1 MKTIAAEM
9 RIFKGSGILMV
20 AAIALLAAYYTV
32 IHKKSNNSGISN
44 NNVAAQTDTLKVK
57 PGQVEVLKDSSVSIE
72 FLTGKFN
79 PAKDTSFTE
88 CDLEYA
94 NRTGIFLQ
102 VEAYKAFIKMFYA
115 AKNDGVNLKIISGAR
130 NFNYQK
136 SIWEQK
142 WNGGRLV
149 DGKNLANT
157 VKDPVERATV
167 ILKYSSMP
175 GTSRHHWGTDMDLNS
190 MENKYF
196 ETAEGKK
203 IYNWLSNNASKYGF
217 CQPFSALGENR
228 KTGYQEEKWHW
239 SYLPLAKI
247 FLKEYQKKVTYDHI
261 TGFAG
266 SQTAKE
272 LGVIENYV
280 MSIYQGCE

>member
-1 MKTIAAEM
+1 MK
-9 RIFKGSGILMV
+9 IFKGTGIFII
-20 AAIALLAAYYTV
+20 IALVLLCVYYTV
-32 IHKKSNNSGISN
+32 IHKNKKDFNTANSV
-44 NNVAAQTDTLKVK
+44 VAAQADTVGEKSETAELN
-57 PGQVEVLKDSSVSIE
+57 EDTIVSIE

-79 PAKDTSFTE
+79 PAKDNSFTE

-94 NRTGIFLQ
+94 NRTGIFIQ
-102 VEAYKAFIKMFYA
+102 EETYKAFIKMFYA

-142 WNGGRLV
+142 WNGGRMV
-149 DGKNLANT
+149 DGKNLATT
-157 VKDPVERATV
+157 VKDPTERAKI

-196 ETAEGKK
+196 ETTLGKK
-203 IYNWLSNNASKYGF
+203 VYEWLCANASKYGF
-217 CQPFSALGENR
+217 CQPFSALGEKR

-239 SYLPLAKI
+239 SYMPMAKI
-247 FLKEYQKKVTYDHI
+247 YLKQYQEKVTYENI

-266 SQTAKE
+266 SQTASQ
-272 LGVIENYV
+272 LNVINDYV
-280 MSIYQGCE
+280 LSINRDCE